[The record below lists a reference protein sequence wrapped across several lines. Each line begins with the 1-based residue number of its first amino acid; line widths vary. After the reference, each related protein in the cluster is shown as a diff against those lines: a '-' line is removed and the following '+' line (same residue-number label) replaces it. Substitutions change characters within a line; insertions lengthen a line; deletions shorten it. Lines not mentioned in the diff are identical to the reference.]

1 MDRAPESF
9 PAAAHLAA
17 LVESSEDAILS
28 KALDGTIR
36 TWNAGAQR
44 LYGYRAE
51 EVVGQPFAVL
61 LPPERAAEAD
71 AIMARLRRGE
81 PVAHF
86 ETVRVRKDGTRVDVS
101 VSYSPIR
108 DEAGRLVGA
117 AVIGRDVTERK
128 RAERAL
134 REAEA
139 RFAAIIDHS
148 PSCIFA
154 KDAQGRYLLANQALA
169 RFAGRDVS
177 EFPGRT
183 DADFFPPEVAA
194 QFAQDDAAVL
204 AGGQART
211 YEETFPHGGGAVT
224 ALTVKFPLLDAD
236 GRPYAVCGIAT
247 DVTGQR
253 QAQEELSKFALLV
266 ENSHDFIGIW
276 GPQYDPVYVNRA
288 GLALV
293 GLGGP
298 GPMRATPLR
307 EYFFPEDRPF
317 LFEQF
322 FPRVLR
328 EGHGEVEVRFR
339 HFQTG
344 EALWMVYSVLALKDA
359 AGRPAGL
366 ATVSRNVS
374 ERKRAEHAL
383 RFLADASATLATLVD
398 YESTLQ
404 KVASLAVPDFADFC
418 AVDLAEPDGT
428 LRRVAVA
435 HVDPAKLRLAYEL
448 HRLYPPDPSEEHG
461 SYGALH
467 GGETDM
473 MEEIPPGLLEQSARD
488 EGHRR
493 LFRELGLR
501 SYMCVPLKARSR
513 ALGVISFVTA
523 ESGRRY
529 TQEDRAFAEELA
541 RRAAIAIEN
550 AQLYHEL
557 READRLKDEF
567 LAMLAHEL
575 RNPLAPIRNS
585 LYVMK
590 QPAANGA
597 MLDQAR
603 EMAERQVGHMA
614 RLLEDLLDVSRISRG
629 KIELRKEVVE
639 VAPLLGRTAEALRP
653 QVEERCHE
661 LTIALPAGALR
672 VEADPARLEQVV
684 TNLLTNA
691 VKYTDPGGH
700 IWLSA
705 ERDGGEAVIRVR
717 DTGIGITGEML
728 TRVFDLFVQA
738 ERRLDRSQ
746 GGVGIGLTLV
756 KRLVEMH
763 GGTVRATSAGP
774 GQGSEFVVRLPAV
787 AEQAAGKPAG
797 RAEEG
802 AAAALP
808 RRRAL
813 VVDDNVDSADSL
825 GLLLTLSGQE
835 VRVAYDGPTALLM
848 AEAFRPE
855 LVLLDIGMPGMDG
868 YEVARRLRRLPG
880 LERVVVVAVT
890 GWGQEEDRLRSRE
903 AGFDYHL
910 TKPADPGA
918 LHRLL
923 AGDAAAAH
931 DKVTG

>member
-1 MDRAPESF
+1 MARAPDSF
-9 PAAAHLAA
+9 PASAHLAA
-17 LVESSEDAILS
+17 LVECSEDAILS

-51 EVVGQPFAVL
+51 EVIGQPFSLL
-61 LPPERAAEAD
+61 LPPEHAAEAET
-71 AIMARLRRGE
+71 IMARLRRGE

-86 ETVRVRKDGTRVDVS
+86 ETVRLRKDGTRVEVS

-108 DEAGRLVGA
+108 DRDGRLAGA
-117 AVIGRDVTERK
+117 AVIARDVSERA

-134 REAEA
+134 REVEA

-154 KDAQGRYLLANQALA
+154 KDAQGHYLLANRALA
-169 RFAGRDVS
+169 QFAGRDVR

-194 QFAQDDAAVL
+194 QFARDDAAIL
-204 AGGQART
+204 ATGQART
-211 YEETFPHGGGAVT
+211 YEESFPYGGRIVT
-224 ALTVKFPLLDAD
+224 ALTVKFPLRDTD

-253 QAQEELSKFALLV
+253 QAQAELKKFALLV
-266 ENSHDFIGIW
+266 ENSHDFIGICD
-276 GPQYDPVYVNRA
+276 PDYNPVYLNRA

-293 GLGGP
+293 GLDGP
-298 GPMRATPLR
+298 EQMRRTPVR

-339 HFQTG
+339 HFKTG
-344 EALWMVYSVLALKDA
+344 EALWMVYSVLALQDD

-366 ATVSRNVS
+366 ATISRNIS

-383 RFLADASATLATLVD
+383 RFLADASATLAAVDD
-398 YESTLQ
+398 YESTLR
-404 KVASLAVPDFADFC
+404 KVASLAVPDFADWC

-435 HVDPAKLRLAYEL
+435 HVDPAKVKLAHEL
-448 HRLYPPDPSEEHG
+448 HRRYPPDPSEERG
-461 SYGALH
+461 AYGALRS
-467 GGETDM
+467 GETDM
-473 MEEIPPGLLEQSARD
+473 MEEIPAELIEQGARD
-488 EGHRR
+488 EEHRHI
-493 LFRELGLR
+493 FRELGLR
-501 SYMCVPLKARSR
+501 SYMCVPLKSRTR

-550 AQLYHEL
+550 AQLYREL

-585 LYVMK
+585 LFVMK

-597 MLDQAR
+597 ALTQAR
-603 EMAERQVGHMA
+603 DMAERQVGHMA
-614 RLLEDLLDVSRISRG
+614 RLLDDLLDVSRISRG
-629 KIELRKEVVE
+629 KIELRKEAVE

-653 QVEERCHE
+653 QAEERNHE
-661 LTIALPAGALR
+661 LTIALPAGPLR

-691 VKYTDPGGH
+691 CKYTDPGGR
-700 IWLSA
+700 IGLSA
-705 ERDGGEAVIRVR
+705 ERDGSEAVIRVR
-717 DTGIGITGEML
+717 DNGIGIAPDLL

-763 GGTVRATSAGP
+763 GGTVRAHSAGP
-774 GQGSEFVVRLPAV
+774 GQGSEFVVRLPAL
-787 AEQAAGKPAG
+787 AEPAAGAPA
-797 RAEEG
+797 RKAEGGE
-802 AAAALP
+802 AAAGLP
-808 RRRAL
+808 RRRVL
-813 VVDDNVDSADSL
+813 VVDDNVDAADSL
-825 GLLLTLSGQE
+825 ALLLKLSGQE
-835 VRVAYDGPTALLM
+835 TRVAYDGPTALLV
-848 AEAFRPE
+848 AEAFRPQ

-868 YEVARRLRRLPG
+868 YEVARRLREQGRKVPL
-880 LERVVVVAVT
+880 VAVT
-890 GWGQEEDRLRSRE
+890 GWGQEEDRRRSRE
-903 AGFDYHL
+903 AGFDHHL
-910 TKPADPGA
+910 VKPVDPSA
-918 LHRLL
+918 LQQLL
-923 AGDAAAAH
+923 AVD
-931 DKVTG
+931 DRVTR

>member
-1 MDRAPESF
+1 MDRALGSL
-9 PAAAHLAA
+9 PAAAYLAA

-28 KALDGTIR
+28 KAMDGTIT
-36 TWNAGAQR
+36 TWNAGAER

-51 EVVGQPFAVL
+51 EVVGQPFSVL
-61 LPPERAAEAD
+61 LPPEQAGEAEA
-71 AIMARLRRGE
+71 ILARLRRGE
-81 PVAHF
+81 RVEHF
-86 ETVRVRKDGTRVDVS
+86 ETERVRKDGTRIDVS

-108 DEAGRLVGA
+108 DEAGRLVGT
-117 AVIGRDVTERK
+117 AVIARDVTERK

-134 REAEA
+134 REAEE

-154 KDAQGRYLLANQALA
+154 KDAAGRYLLANRALA
-169 RFAGRDVS
+169 LFVGRDAKD
-177 EFPGRT
+177 FPGKT
-183 DADFFPPEVAA
+183 DADFFPPEVAE
-194 QFAQDDAAVL
+194 QFAHDDAAIL
-204 AGGQART
+204 ADGAART
-211 YEETFPHGGGAVT
+211 YEETFPHGDGTVT
-224 ALTVKFPLLDAD
+224 ALTVKFPLLGAD

-247 DVTGQR
+247 DVTAQR
-253 QAQEELSKFALLV
+253 QAQEELQKLGLLV
-266 ENSHDFIGIW
+266 ENSHDFIAVCDAEGN
-276 GPQYDPVYVNRA
+276 PLYVNRA

-293 GLGGP
+293 GLGP
-298 GPMRATPLR
+298 ERMRRTHVR

-317 LFEQF
+317 ILEQF
-322 FPRVLR
+322 LPRVLR

-344 EALWMVYSVLALKDA
+344 EALWMVYSVLALKDS
-359 AGRPAGL
+359 AGRTTGL
-366 ATVSRNVS
+366 ATISRNVT

-383 RFLADASATLATLVD
+383 RFLADASATLAALED

-404 KVASLAVPDFADFC
+404 KVAGLAVPDFADWC
-418 AVDLAEPDGT
+418 AVDLAGPDGT

-435 HVDPAKLRLAYEL
+435 HVDPAKVRLATEL
-448 HRLYPPDPSEEHG
+448 HRRYPPDPREERG
-461 SYGALH
+461 AYGALRS
-467 GGETDM
+467 GETDM
-473 MEEIPPGLLEQSARD
+473 MEEIPPGLIEQGARD
-488 EGHRR
+488 DEERR
-493 LFRELGLR
+493 LYRELGLR
-501 SYMCVPLKARSR
+501 AYMCVPLKARTR

-550 AQLYHEL
+550 AQLYREL

-590 QPAANGA
+590 QPNAGREALG
-597 MLDQAR
+597 QAR

-639 VAPLLGRTAEALRP
+639 VAPLLARTAEALRP
-653 QVEERCHE
+653 QVEERGHE
-661 LTIALPAGALR
+661 LTIALPAGPLR

-717 DTGIGITGEML
+717 DTGIGIAADML

-738 ERRLDRSQ
+738 ERRLDRAQ

-756 KRLVEMH
+756 RRLVELH
-763 GGTVRATSAGP
+763 GGTVRATSPGP
-774 GQGSEFVVRLPAV
+774 GQGSEFEVRLPV
-787 AEQAAGKPAG
+787 AECGT
-797 RAEEG
+797 RNAESG
-802 AAAALP
+802 DNPHSAFGIP
-808 RRRAL
+808 QSRRVL
-813 VVDDNVDSADSL
+813 VVDDNVDAADSL
-825 GLLLTLSGQE
+825 ALLLRVSGQE
-835 VRVAYDGPTALLM
+835 VRVAYDGPTALLIT
-848 AEAFRPE
+848 EAFRPQ
-855 LVLLDIGMPGMDG
+855 LVLLDIGMPQMDG
-868 YEVARRLRRLPG
+868 YEVARRLRRQPG
-880 LERVVVVAVT
+880 LEGVTLVAVT
-890 GWGQEEDRLRSRE
+890 GWGQEEDRQRSRE
-903 AGFDYHL
+903 AGFDHHL
-910 TKPADPGA
+910 TKPADPAA
-918 LHRLL
+918 LQRLL
-923 AGDAAAAH
+923 TEE
-931 DKVTG
+931 DKVTR